1 MHITASPK
9 RTCQSSQVQSFSA
22 GTSSDSHSLNTLWGG
37 NPKPHKQKNAGPQP
51 VYITGDFNVRFQAQ
65 HPGDEALWD
74 LSFTVKV
81 VLSLTTMPVETDLF
95 VSKLCSPCTCARSRL
110 SRHRVWNTNYQ
121 ITTKRTR
128 HHITGCN
135 SSLILYHYSKPKQL
149 VVPEAGEVG
158 SFGRP
163 NPNDS
168 RRAGS
173 CNGAGD

>member
-65 HPGDEALWD
+65 HPGDEALRD

-81 VLSLTTMPVETDLF
+81 VLSLTTTPVETDLF
-95 VSKLCSPCTCARSRL
+95 VSKPCSPCTCARSRL
-110 SRHRVWNTNYQ
+110 SRHRVWNTKLPNYNEKNPTPHDRMQ
-121 ITTKRTR
+121 FVVD
-128 HHITGCN
+128 
-135 SSLILYHYSKPKQL
+135 SLPTAKQL

-163 NPNDS
+163 NPHDS

-173 CNGAGD
+173 RNGAGD